1 MVFVE
6 VFLKNMDGDWEK
18 AGEGEY
24 LPEKEEFDD
33 YTSIIDEIDEEDV
46 VYYLMNY
53 YPEEKEIVDIDVKI
67 VVED

>member
-6 VFLKNMDGDWEK
+6 VYLKNTEGDWEK

-24 LPEKEEFDD
+24 FPDKEEFDD
-33 YTSIIDEIDEEDV
+33 YVSFDDAIEEEDV
-46 VYYLMNY
+46 VYYLANF

-67 VVED
+67 LVVD